1 MPTVAKVRRIIV
13 LLKYSQYYA
22 RLLKSQN
29 QANNIQG
36 RQKVGLDSATRWN
49 STCEFTILINYIL
62 LITLNA
68 YSFGF

>member
-1 MPTVAKVRRIIV
+1 MATIAKVRRIIV

-36 RQKVGLDSATRWN
+36 RQKIGLDTPTRWN
-49 STCEFTILINYIL
+49 STCEFTIIFTYI
-62 LITLNA
+62 
-68 YSFGF
+68 